1 MNASV
6 DAGHIM
12 GVGCVKYGD
21 VELLSILADIEALM
35 NSAVMGLID
44 AMH

>member
-12 GVGCVKYGD
+12 GVGCVKHGD
-21 VELLSILADIEALM
+21 VELLSILADIESLM
-35 NSAVMGLID
+35 SSADMGLME